1 MEPTST
7 ENGGEVSENIV
18 KSDEIVNESANPDVK
33 TIDTA
38 DSNENE
44 SSKLEEQVVKEAET
58 STTTAEPVIELQ
70 QQQQQHETTVEVEC
84 NEKVQLN
91 ADVRMM
97 NSDICCRVT
106 NTLDLRLI
114 CYFYVFG

>member
-1 MEPTST
+1 MERAST

-18 KSDEIVNESANPDVK
+18 KSDEIVNESVNPDVN
-33 TIDTA
+33 TIETA
-38 DSNENE
+38 NSNENE
-44 SSKLEEQVVKEAET
+44 NSNLEQVVKEAET

-70 QQQQQHETTVEVEC
+70 QHQQHETVEVEC

-106 NTLDLRLI
+106 NTLD
-114 CYFYVFG
+114 